1 MNRAKRHWR
10 TSASIFVLVV
20 AVLLAL
26 KSASYAQRA
35 SATQQAAIRGRVVD
49 ARSNEGLIGANVRLE
64 GTLLGAVAGK
74 AGEFEITRL
83 APGKYLLK
91 ATFIGYRA
99 GRLEVETHA
108 GITSTAEFGL
118 QSVPIQLEQVVIT
131 ASKRQEDLQEA
142 VNSVSVLPAR
152 EIERRNYLRVD
163 KALESIPGVN
173 LTAENVNIR
182 GSTGYSRGAGSR
194 VLVLLDGVPALT
206 SDLGAMNWDI
216 LPVTDVER
224 VEVVKGAGSALYGTF
239 ALGGIINIITKP
251 PTPEGRLG
259 IRLSAG
265 VYDDPYEPEWKWTNR
280 TLHFNRTDLSY
291 SRQIG
296 KLGLRLSAGR
306 HESTGDRVLG
316 HFQRWNATGKFT
328 WSFNNGSLLTFFGAY
343 SRDHRGEFIQW
354 KDQNNVY
361 EAPAE
366 DLGNRLELN
375 GATLYVSY
383 RAPLS
388 SKLALNTRVSLV
400 RQLMGNQFNVSGD
413 FQPAVGNGAEIQ
425 ATFLPRPQHT
435 LVAGVEYHRDNAESI
450 HYGRHEAYTLS
461 PYLQDTWKP
470 FENFQLSGGLRF
482 DYYHLINGQS
492 LHELSPRLGI
502 SLRPFAGTILHAAA
516 GRGFRA
522 PTIAERF
529 VHFEFGFHVIANPDL
544 KPEQSISYDLGLRQQ
559 FGDRAYA
566 EVTAFS
572 TSYRELIDPTPDA
585 TFTVQF
591 LNFPRARIQGIETA
605 GAITFLSNHLRVEAT
620 ATWMDPR
627 DLTLDAPLQYRPRF
641 IAFVTPSL
649 SWGAWTLEADYR
661 FASRLEVVRVYPGD
675 QRVVQ
680 KQLDAR
686 FLYRLNRLTA
696 QVAVRNVLNYNYAQI
711 ERNMNEVRN
720 FAVGLQFEY

>member
-1 MNRAKRHWR
+1 MNSRKYH
-10 TSASIFVLVV
+10 THIFRCIILLVV
-20 AVLLAL
+20 TILLVYENAQTQTA
-26 KSASYAQRA
+26 ASQQRG
-35 SATQQAAIRGRVVD
+35 SIRGHVVD
-49 ARSNEGLIGANVRLE
+49 EGTGEALVGANVRLE
-64 GTLLGAVAGK
+64 GTLLGAVAGT
-74 AGEFEITRL
+74 GGWFEISRL
-83 APGKYLLK
+83 ATGKYFVSV
-91 ATFIGYRA
+91 TFIGYRGKRTVVEVQA
-99 GRLEVETHA
+99 EAATTLELRLESA
-108 GITSTAEFGL
+108 
-118 QSVPIQLEQVVIT
+118 PIQLEQVVIT

-296 KLGLRLSAGR
+296 KLGLRLSVGR

-366 DLGNRLELN
+366 DLGNRLKLN
-375 GATLYVSY
+375 GATFYVNY
-383 RAPLS
+383 RTPLS
-388 SKLALNTRVSLV
+388 SKLALTTRVSVV

-413 FQPAVGNGAEIQ
+413 FQPAVGSGAEIQ
-425 ATFLPRPQHT
+425 ATYLPHPKHAVVT
-435 LVAGVEYHRDNAESI
+435 GIEYHRDGAESR

-461 PYLQDTWKP
+461 PYVQETWKP
-470 FENFQLSGGLRF
+470 LEALQVSGGLRF
-482 DYYHLINGQS
+482 DYYHLINGET
-492 LHELSPRLGI
+492 LHEVSPRLGV
-502 SLRPFAGTILHAAA
+502 SFRPFSGTILHAAA

-544 KPEQSISYDLGLRQQ
+544 KPEQSISYDVGVRQQ
-559 FGDRAYA
+559 CGDRAYA

-585 TFTVQF
+585 TFTVKF

-605 GAITFLSNHLRVEAT
+605 GAITFLNNHLRVEAT
-620 ATWMDPR
+620 ATWMDPH

-661 FASRLEVVRVYPGD
+661 FASRLEVVRVYPDD

-696 QVAVRNVLNYNYAQI
+696 QVAVRNLLNYNYAQI